1 MPRIRINKEK
11 TWERFEAT
19 ECGYILVVVAVVQSL
34 IHVWLFA
41 TPRTASCHYVP
52 IWRNWS
58 QRRPDSSGH
67 RQEMDQGIVWWP
79 WSFAS
84 PTLTLDA
91 YYQIIKK
98 KKKKGAKRKLRHN
111 NWALLE
117 NSQHETLIVIKT
129 GRLCSLWK
137 LFSREDPKGV
147 TFPTVI
153 LSRFQF
159 PTVFPTHLINL
170 KLTPRN
176 PVSQPL
182 HPIIT
187 WPSQWKILHIL
198 QENEY

>member
-1 MPRIRINKEK
+1 MREIWSNRMWLHPCCCCCCSVTHSCLTLCNPTDCLMPLCSYMRE
-11 TWERFEAT
+11 
-19 ECGYILVVVAVVQSL
+19 L
-34 IHVWLFA
+34 ITKKAWQL
-41 TPRTASCHYVP
+41 
-52 IWRNWS
+52 WS
-58 QRRPDSSGH
+58 QTRNGLRDSLMTMVICITNFDPRCLLSNY
-67 RQEMDQGIVWWP
+67 
-79 WSFAS
+79 
-84 PTLTLDA
+84 L
-91 YYQIIKK
+91 KK

-111 NWALLE
+111 IWALLE